1 MIPFGEMAAPVMNR
15 FVVFTGHS
23 YILHEPGK
31 TGTKQDKQNHAI
43 CLKSPYPSTL
53 SKWVQRASS
62 FGAEESMESQSGSIY
77 WYTLILRPCLMP
89 TESN

>member
-53 SKWVQRASS
+53 SKWVQRASYRVELTEILVQIRVVNHINDFIVCL
-62 FGAEESMESQSGSIY
+62 FGE
-77 WYTLILRPCLMP
+77 
-89 TESN
+89 